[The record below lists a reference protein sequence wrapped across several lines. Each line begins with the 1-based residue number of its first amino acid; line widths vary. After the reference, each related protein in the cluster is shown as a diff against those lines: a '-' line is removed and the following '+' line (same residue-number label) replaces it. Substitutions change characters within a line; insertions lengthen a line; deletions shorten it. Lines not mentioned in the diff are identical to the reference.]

1 MTDDCNNSRQP
12 IVLCVLDGW
21 GYRTDEEY
29 NAIVPTNTPNFQAL
43 WNNNPHSLIETCGIA
58 VGLPQGQ
65 MGNSEVGHMNLG
77 AGRIVNQDIRRIDAA
92 IDDNTIKKNKSL
104 INHIQTLKGTG
115 GTCHLLGLVSP
126 GGVHSHQDHLIKII
140 EILSEEEIPTAIH
153 AFLDGRD
160 TPPSSA
166 AGYLRLF
173 EQQISHI
180 DTAQVVTVSGRY
192 YSMDR
197 DNRWE
202 RIEKAY
208 NAIVTATGERSP
220 DVDTA
225 LNKSYRAGITD
236 EFVEPAIIGSYMGVE
251 KGDGIIMGNFRADRA
266 RQILLALLD
275 PEFEGY
281 PRNTVNN
288 FSTALGLTE
297 YSSHHETFMQ
307 TMFPATPLT
316 NIMGS
321 LIANSGKRQLRIA
334 ETEKYAHV
342 TFFFNGGQETPF
354 EGEDRVLI
362 PSPKVATY
370 DLKPE
375 MSANELTDRLIE
387 EVFSNKYDFIL
398 INYANPDMVGHTGSL
413 KAAKTAIKTVDKCL
427 GRLAKA
433 LCDTNGVMLITADHG
448 NAEVMRNFKTGE
460 AHTSHTLN
468 RVPAVLVNA
477 PLGVNKLKNG
487 QLADIAPTLL
497 KLLRIEQPAEMT
509 GTCLIPDV
517 FINPPKPNTC
527 TSG

>member
-1 MTDDCNNSRQP
+1 MTDDRKNPRQP

-21 GYRTDEEY
+21 GYRTNEKY
-29 NAIVPTNTPNFQAL
+29 NAIVPSNTPNFQAL

-77 AGRIVNQDIRRIDAA
+77 AGRIVNQNIRRIDAA
-92 IDDNTIKKNKSL
+92 IDDNTIKKNTSL
-104 INHIQTLKGTG
+104 TKHIQTLKSTG
-115 GTCHLLGLVSP
+115 GTCHLLGLLSP
-126 GGVHSHQDHLIKII
+126 GGVHSHLDHLVKII
-140 EILSEEEIPTAIH
+140 EILYEEEVPIAIH

-166 AGYLRLF
+166 VEYLRSF
-173 EQQISHI
+173 EQKIFHI
-180 DTAQVVTVSGRY
+180 NTAKVVTVAGRY
-192 YSMDR
+192 YAMDR

-208 NAIVTATGERSP
+208 NAIVTATGERFP
-220 DVDTA
+220 DVDSA
-225 LNKSYRAGITD
+225 LNKSYHAGITD
-236 EFVEPAIIGSYMGVE
+236 EFVKPAIIGSYMGVKE
-251 KGDGIIMGNFRADRA
+251 GDGVLMGNFRADRA
-266 RQILLALLD
+266 REILSALLD
-275 PEFEGY
+275 PEFKGY
-281 PRNTVNN
+281 RRNPVYN
-288 FSTALGLTE
+288 FSTALGFTE
-297 YSSHHETFMQ
+297 YSSRHETFMQ
-307 TMFPATPLT
+307 TMFPAIPLT
-316 NIMGS
+316 NIIGS
-321 LIANSGKRQLRIA
+321 LIAKSGRRQLRIA

-387 EVFSNKYDFIL
+387 EVASNKYDFIL
-398 INYANPDMVGHTGSL
+398 VNYANPDMVGHTGIL
-413 KAAKTAIKTVDKCL
+413 RAAKIAIKTVDECL
-427 GRLAKA
+427 GRLTDA
-433 LCDTNGVMLITADHG
+433 LRDASGTMLITADHG
-448 NAEVMRNFKTGE
+448 NAEIMHSFATGE

-468 RVPAVLVNA
+468 KVPAVLVNA
-477 PLGVNKLKNG
+477 PLGMNKLRDG

-497 KLLRIEQPAEMT
+497 KLLGITQPPEMT
-509 GTCLIPDV
+509 GTCLIPDQT
-517 FINPPKPNTC
+517 INVSKVDKI

>member
-1 MTDDCNNSRQP
+1 MTDDSKYPRRP

-29 NAIVPTNTPNFQAL
+29 NAIVPSNTPNFQAL

-92 IDDNTIKKNKSL
+92 IDDNTIKKNPSL
-104 INHIQTLKGTG
+104 INHIKTLKSTG
-115 GTCHLLGLVSP
+115 GTCHLLGLISP
-126 GGVHSHQDHLIKII
+126 GGVHSHQDHLVRII
-140 EILSEEEIPTAIH
+140 EILHEEELPIAVH

-166 AGYLRLF
+166 AGYLRSF
-173 EQQISHI
+173 EQKISHI
-180 DTAQVVTVSGRY
+180 DTAQIVTVSGRY

-208 NAIVTATGERSP
+208 NAIVTAKGERFP
-220 DVDTA
+220 DVVNA
-225 LNKSYRAGITD
+225 LNESYRAGITD
-236 EFVEPAIIGSYMGVE
+236 EFVKPAIIGSYKGVRE
-251 KGDGIIMGNFRADRA
+251 GDGILMGNFRADRA

-275 PEFEGY
+275 PEFNGY
-281 PRNTVNN
+281 PRNTVYN

-297 YSSHHETFMQ
+297 YSSHHEKFMQ
-307 TMFPATPLT
+307 TMFPAVQLK
-316 NIMGS
+316 NIIGN

-354 EGEDRVLI
+354 KGEDRVLI

-387 EVFSNKYDFIL
+387 EVGSNKYDFIL
-398 INYANPDMVGHTGSL
+398 INYANPDMVGHTGIL
-413 KAAKTAIKTVDKCL
+413 KAAQIAIKTVDKCL
-427 GRLAKA
+427 GRLTKA
-433 LCDTNGVMLITADHG
+433 LCEASGVMLITADHG
-448 NAEVMRNFKTGE
+448 NAELMRSLKTGE

-468 RVPAVLVNA
+468 KVPAVLVNA
-477 PLGVNKLKNG
+477 PIGVNKLRNG

-497 KLLRIEQPAEMT
+497 NLLGIEQPAEMT
-509 GTCLIPDV
+509 GTCLIPDGP
-517 FINPPKPNTC
+517 INLSKPDTI